1 MKKHKFTYEKSGVN
15 ISAADN
21 FVKFISNISSKNK
34 GNKKFK
40 NIGGFGSIS
49 DIPKNFKRPKIVAS
63 TDGVGT
69 KIEIA
74 NTLNKYDTIGIDLVA
89 MCVND
94 IIVQGAKPLIF
105 LDDISINKIDSKK
118 LKSIIKGIIK
128 GCNISDCELVG
139 GETAEMPDTYEK
151 GKFDIAGFSVGIVD
165 EKKILNKK
173 KIRKNNLILAIPS
186 SGVHSNGY
194 SLIRY
199 ILNKKKINL
208 KKTKFLRKELLKPT
222 KIYVKEVLSLIKNN
236 LINGC
241 ANITGGG
248 LSDNIKRVIPDG
260 LTANINL
267 NKIKIKKIF
276 SWLKENSVKDKE
288 MLKTFNCGVGF
299 CLIVDPK
306 NLDKIKKFFSKEY
319 KPYVIG
325 KIILGKNKIKLNE
338 KINWS

>member
-1 MKKHKFTYEKSGVN
+1 M
-15 ISAADN
+15 
-21 FVKFISNISSKNK
+21 
-34 GNKKFK
+34 
-40 NIGGFGSIS
+40 
-49 DIPKNFKRPKIVAS
+49 
-63 TDGVGT
+63 
-69 KIEIA
+69 
-74 NTLNKYDTIGIDLVA
+74 
-89 MCVND
+89 
-94 IIVQGAKPLIF
+94 
-105 LDDISINKIDSKK
+105 
-118 LKSIIKGIIK
+118 
-128 GCNISDCELVG
+128 
-139 GETAEMPDTYEK
+139 
-151 GKFDIAGFSVGIVD
+151 
-165 EKKILNKK
+165 
-173 KIRKNNLILAIPS
+173 
-186 SGVHSNGY
+186 
-194 SLIRY
+194 IRY

-267 NKIKIKKIF
+267 NKIKVKKIF
-276 SWLKENSVKDKE
+276 SWLKKNNVKDKE

-299 CLIVDPK
+299 CLIIDPK
-306 NLDKIKKFFSKEY
+306 NLDKVKKFFTKDY

>member
-1 MKKHKFTYEKSGVN
+1 MKKDKFTYEKSGVN
-15 ISAADN
+15 VNAADN

-74 NTLNKYDTIGIDLVA
+74 NTLNKYNTIGIDLVA

-94 IIVQGAKPLIF
+94 LIVQGAKPLLF
-105 LDDISINKIDSKK
+105 LDYISINKIDSKK
-118 LKSIIKGIIK
+118 LKSIIKGVIK
-128 GCNISDCELVG
+128 GCNISGCELVG
-139 GETAEMPDTYEK
+139 GETAEMPGTYEK

-267 NKIKIKKIF
+267 NKIKVKKIF

-306 NLDKIKKFFSKEY
+306 NLNKIKKFFTKEY